1 MLHRLSSIQYLDPD
15 EVQRLV
21 SELFDRWKLD
31 MQTRQRLLGQS
42 KDLCVTASP
51 NRLDAEAL
59 GRARLLLEIHA
70 GLRML
75 FPEDSELRWSWIH
88 QRHNAFNGRAP
99 LDVLLEG
106 HGGVIRVAEEVRSE
120 LAI

>member
-1 MLHRLSSIQYLDPD
+1 MLHRLSSIQCLDPD
-15 EVQRLV
+15 EVQQLV
-21 SELFDRWKLD
+21 SQLFDRWKLD
-31 MQTRQRLLGQS
+31 MQTRQRLLGQNQ
-42 KDLCVTASP
+42 DLSATMAST
-51 NRLDAEAL
+51 RLDAEPL
-59 GRARLLLEIHA
+59 DRARLLLEVHA

-88 QRHNAFNGRAP
+88 RRHNAFNGRAP

-106 HGGVIRVAEEVRSE
+106 HEGLIRVAEEVRNE